1 MSNSRSALVARL
13 AATALG
19 ACAAGIGLPSEA
31 RTPAAAS
38 PQAPSGPALAGPT
51 APAPRG
57 RNPLAF
63 AAHVAATVNDEVIS
77 TYDLQ
82 QRMLLLI
89 VTSGVQPTEQNAP
102 ELQREALRGLIDERL
117 QLQEIRRVQTKQK
130 VKVEPTDKEIDDEL
144 SDLARANNMKL
155 EGLARQLA
163 SAGVSIDTLRDQVR
177 AQIAWRRYM
186 GGRFGSSIRITD
198 EQINATRTRLNAAA
212 AKPQFLV
219 SEIYLEA
226 QRVGG
231 IDVARNG
238 AQQLLEQLKQGAP
251 FAAVARQFSASA
263 SASNGGD
270 DGWLVSGE
278 MQPPIQAAL
287 QGLSPGELSAPV
299 ETPDGVY
306 IFLLRDRRAGASSLM
321 VNLKQAW
328 TTDASPASEANLAAL
343 KAKVR
348 GCDGFEDQAKKIP
361 GLSYGE
367 TGEVDI
373 VQLSPEVKAGLADI
387 KPGQT
392 SSVLSTPYGTHVVA
406 LCSRRQGD
414 SHEPTKTDIE
424 NRLYGEELSML
435 SKRFLRDLH
444 NSATIEAR

>member
-1 MSNSRSALVARL
+1 
-13 AATALG
+13 
-19 ACAAGIGLPSEA
+19 
-31 RTPAAAS
+31 
-38 PQAPSGPALAGPT
+38 
-51 APAPRG
+51 
-57 RNPLAF
+57 
-63 AAHVAATVNDEVIS
+63 
-77 TYDLQ
+77 
-82 QRMLLLI
+82 
-89 VTSGVQPTEQNAP
+89 
-102 ELQREALRGLIDERL
+102 
-117 QLQEIRRVQTKQK
+117 
-130 VKVEPTDKEIDDEL
+130 
-144 SDLARANNMKL
+144 MKL
-155 EGLARQLA
+155 DGLSRQLA
-163 SAGVSIDTLRDQVR
+163 AAGVSINTLRDQIR
-177 AQIAWRRYM
+177 AQVAWRRYM

-198 EQINATRTRLNAAA
+198 DQVRATRARLNAAA

-219 SEIYLEA
+219 SEIYLDA

-263 SASNGGD
+263 SATNGGD

-278 MQPPIQAAL
+278 MQPPVQAAL

-321 VNLKQAW
+321 VNMKQAW
-328 TTDASPASEANLAAL
+328 TADTSPAAEANLAAL

-348 GCDGFEDQAKKIP
+348 GCDGFEEQAKKMT

-373 VQLSPEVKAGLADI
+373 VQLSPDIKTGLAEVK
-387 KPGQT
+387 PGETTQI
-392 SSVLSTPYGTHVVA
+392 LRTPHGAHVVA

-414 SHEPTKTDIE
+414 AREPSKNDIE

>member
-1 MSNSRSALVARL
+1 MCIRD
-13 AATALG
+13 
-19 ACAAGIGLPSEA
+19 
-31 RTPAAAS
+31 RT
-38 PQAPSGPALAGPT
+38 
-51 APAPRG
+51 
-57 RNPLAF
+57 
-63 AAHVAATVNDEVIS
+63 
-77 TYDLQ
+77 
-82 QRMLLLI
+82 
-89 VTSGVQPTEQNAP
+89 
-102 ELQREALRGLIDERL
+102 
-117 QLQEIRRVQTKQK
+117 
-130 VKVEPTDKEIDDEL
+130 
-144 SDLARANNMKL
+144 DLARANNMKL
-155 EGLARQLA
+155 EGLAHQL
-163 SAGVSIDTLRDQVR
+163 SLAGVSINTLREQVR

-198 EQINATRTRLNAAA
+198 DQIKATRARLNAAA

-219 SEIYLEA
+219 SEIYLDA

-251 FAAVARQFSASA
+251 FPAVAKQFSASA

-278 MQPPIQAAL
+278 MQAPVQAAL

-321 VNLKQAW
+321 VNMKQAW
-328 TTDASPASEANLAAL
+328 TTDTSPAAEATLAAL
-343 KAKVR
+343 KSKVR
-348 GCDGFEDQAKKIP
+348 GCDGFEEQAKKMS

-373 VQLSPEVKAGLADI
+373 VQLAPDIRTGLAEVK
-387 KPGQT
+387 PGEATQI
-392 SSVLSTPYGTHVVA
+392 LRTPYGAHVVA

-414 SHEPTKTDIE
+414 SHEPSKTDIE
-424 NRLYGEELSML
+424 NRLYGEELAML
-435 SKRFLRDLH
+435 AKRFLRDLH